1 MFNLCEYLRENTF
14 IKPGTY
20 LVLIEVL
27 TKMAMKTKQR
37 TEAWKR
43 MELLTLHE
51 NVIDDFKEINLLNQS
66 ELGGILY
73 WVEGEMEK
81 KIREWEEKTGNLV
94 YHVIHDYTEFGE
106 LLSLLYVSQYE
117 DEWETDREDIQDGYA
132 LAYVMNLT
140 DDWCSEYGSIGIRPQ
155 WGGVVRTA

>member
-1 MFNLCEYLRENTF
+1 
-14 IKPGTY
+14 
-20 LVLIEVL
+20 
-27 TKMAMKTKQR
+27 MKAKQR
-37 TEAWKR
+37 TEALKR
-43 MELLTLHE
+43 MELLKLHE

-106 LLSLLYVSQYE
+106 LLSLLYVSTYE

>member
-1 MFNLCEYLRENTF
+1 
-14 IKPGTY
+14 
-20 LVLIEVL
+20 
-27 TKMAMKTKQR
+27 MKAKQR
-37 TEAWKR
+37 TEALKR
-43 MELLTLHE
+43 MELLKLHE
-51 NVIDDFKEINLLNQS
+51 NVIDDFKEIALLNQS

-106 LLSLLYVSQYE
+106 LLSLLYVSTYE
-117 DEWETDREDIQDGYA
+117 DEWESDREDIQNGYA

>member
-1 MFNLCEYLRENTF
+1 
-14 IKPGTY
+14 
-20 LVLIEVL
+20 
-27 TKMAMKTKQR
+27 MKAKQR
-37 TEAWKR
+37 TEALKR
-43 MELLTLHE
+43 MELLKLHE
-51 NVIDDFKEINLLNQS
+51 NVIDDFKEIALLNQS

-117 DEWETDREDIQDGYA
+117 EEWETDREDIQDGYA

>member
-1 MFNLCEYLRENTF
+1 
-14 IKPGTY
+14 
-20 LVLIEVL
+20 
-27 TKMAMKTKQR
+27 MKAKQR
-37 TEAWKR
+37 TEALKR
-43 MELLTLHE
+43 MELLKLHE

-66 ELGGILY
+66 EHGGILY

-106 LLSLLYVSQYE
+106 LLSLLYVSAYE
-117 DEWETDREDIQDGYA
+117 DEWEMERADLVDGYP

>member
-1 MFNLCEYLRENTF
+1 
-14 IKPGTY
+14 
-20 LVLIEVL
+20 
-27 TKMAMKTKQR
+27 MKTKQR
-37 TEAWKR
+37 TEALKR
-43 MELLTLHE
+43 MELLKLHE
-51 NVIDDFKEINLLNQS
+51 NVIDDFKEISLLNQS
-66 ELGGILY
+66 EHGGILY

-117 DEWETDREDIQDGYA
+117 EEWETDREDIQDGYA

>member
-1 MFNLCEYLRENTF
+1 
-14 IKPGTY
+14 
-20 LVLIEVL
+20 
-27 TKMAMKTKQR
+27 MKTKQR
-37 TEAWKR
+37 TEALKR
-43 MELLTLHE
+43 MELLKLHE
-51 NVIDDFKEINLLNQS
+51 NVIEDFKEISLLNQS

-106 LLSLLYVSQYE
+106 LLSLLYVSTYE
-117 DEWETDREDIQDGYA
+117 EEWEMERDDLVDGYP

>member
-1 MFNLCEYLRENTF
+1 
-14 IKPGTY
+14 
-20 LVLIEVL
+20 
-27 TKMAMKTKQR
+27 MKAKQR
-37 TEAWKR
+37 TEALKR
-43 MELLTLHE
+43 MELLNLHE
-51 NVIDDFKEINLLNQS
+51 NVIDDFKEIALLNQS
-66 ELGGILY
+66 EHGGILY

-117 DEWETDREDIQDGYA
+117 EEWEMERDDLVNGYP

>member
-1 MFNLCEYLRENTF
+1 
-14 IKPGTY
+14 
-20 LVLIEVL
+20 
-27 TKMAMKTKQR
+27 MKTKQR
-37 TEAWKR
+37 TEALKR
-43 MELLTLHE
+43 MELLKLHE
-51 NVIDDFKEINLLNQS
+51 NVIDDFKEIALLNQS

>member
-1 MFNLCEYLRENTF
+1 
-14 IKPGTY
+14 
-20 LVLIEVL
+20 
-27 TKMAMKTKQR
+27 MKAKQR
-37 TEAWKR
+37 TEALKR
-43 MELLTLHE
+43 MELLKLHE
-51 NVIDDFKEINLLNQS
+51 NVIDDFKEISLLNQS

-106 LLSLLYVSQYE
+106 LLSLLYVSTYE

>member
-1 MFNLCEYLRENTF
+1 
-14 IKPGTY
+14 
-20 LVLIEVL
+20 
-27 TKMAMKTKQR
+27 MKARQR
-37 TEAWKR
+37 TEALKR
-43 MELLTLHE
+43 MELLKLHE
-51 NVIDDFKEINLLNQS
+51 NVIDDFKEIALLNQS

-73 WVEGEMEK
+73 WVEGETEK
-81 KIREWEEKTGNLV
+81 KIHEWEEKTGNLV

-106 LLSLLYVSQYE
+106 LLSLLYVSTYE

>member
-1 MFNLCEYLRENTF
+1 
-14 IKPGTY
+14 
-20 LVLIEVL
+20 
-27 TKMAMKTKQR
+27 MKAKQR
-37 TEAWKR
+37 TEALKR
-43 MELLTLHE
+43 MELLKLHE
-51 NVIDDFKEINLLNQS
+51 NVIDDFKEIALLNQS
-66 ELGGILY
+66 EHGGILY

>member
-1 MFNLCEYLRENTF
+1 
-14 IKPGTY
+14 
-20 LVLIEVL
+20 
-27 TKMAMKTKQR
+27 MKAKQR
-37 TEAWKR
+37 TEALKR
-43 MELLTLHE
+43 MELLKLHE
-51 NVIDDFKEINLLNQS
+51 NVIDDFKEIALLNQS
-66 ELGGILY
+66 EHGGILY
-73 WVEGEMEK
+73 WVEGETER

-117 DEWETDREDIQDGYA
+117 DEWESDREDIQDGYA
-132 LAYVMNLT
+132 VAYVMNLS

>member
-1 MFNLCEYLRENTF
+1 
-14 IKPGTY
+14 
-20 LVLIEVL
+20 
-27 TKMAMKTKQR
+27 MKAKQR
-37 TEAWKR
+37 TEALKR
-43 MELLTLHE
+43 MELLKLHE
-51 NVIDDFKEINLLNQS
+51 NVIDDFKEISLLNQS

>member
-1 MFNLCEYLRENTF
+1 
-14 IKPGTY
+14 
-20 LVLIEVL
+20 
-27 TKMAMKTKQR
+27 MKAKQR
-37 TEAWKR
+37 TEALKR
-43 MELLTLHE
+43 MELLKLHE
-51 NVIDDFKEINLLNQS
+51 NVIDDFKKISLLNQS

-106 LLSLLYVSQYE
+106 LLSLLYVSTYE
-117 DEWETDREDIQDGYA
+117 DEWETDREDIQDGYP
-132 LAYVMNLT
+132 LAYVMNLI

>member
-1 MFNLCEYLRENTF
+1 
-14 IKPGTY
+14 
-20 LVLIEVL
+20 
-27 TKMAMKTKQR
+27 MKAKQR
-37 TEAWKR
+37 TEALKR
-43 MELLTLHE
+43 MEMLHLHE
-51 NVIDDFKEINLLNQS
+51 NVIDDFKEISLLNQS
-66 ELGGILY
+66 EHGGILY

-106 LLSLLYVSQYE
+106 LLSLLYVSAYE
-117 DEWETDREDIQDGYA
+117 DEWEMERDDLVDGYP

>member
-1 MFNLCEYLRENTF
+1 
-14 IKPGTY
+14 
-20 LVLIEVL
+20 
-27 TKMAMKTKQR
+27 MKTKQR
-37 TEAWKR
+37 TEALKR
-43 MELLTLHE
+43 MELLKLHE
-51 NVIDDFKEINLLNQS
+51 NVIDDFKEISLLNQS
-66 ELGGILY
+66 EHGGILY
-73 WVEGEMEK
+73 WVEGEMER

>member
-1 MFNLCEYLRENTF
+1 
-14 IKPGTY
+14 
-20 LVLIEVL
+20 
-27 TKMAMKTKQR
+27 MKTKQR
-37 TEAWKR
+37 TEALKR
-43 MELLTLHE
+43 MELLKLHE
-51 NVIDDFKEINLLNQS
+51 NVIDDFKEIALLNQS
-66 ELGGILY
+66 EHGGILY

-106 LLSLLYVSQYE
+106 LLSLLYVSTYE

>member
-1 MFNLCEYLRENTF
+1 
-14 IKPGTY
+14 
-20 LVLIEVL
+20 
-27 TKMAMKTKQR
+27 MKTKQR
-37 TEAWKR
+37 TEALKR
-43 MELLTLHE
+43 MELLKLHE
-51 NVIDDFKEINLLNQS
+51 NVIDDFKEIALLNQS
-66 ELGGILY
+66 EHGGILY
-73 WVEGEMEK
+73 WVEGETEK

-117 DEWETDREDIQDGYA
+117 DEWEMERDDLVDGYP

>member
-1 MFNLCEYLRENTF
+1 
-14 IKPGTY
+14 
-20 LVLIEVL
+20 
-27 TKMAMKTKQR
+27 MKTKQR
-37 TEAWKR
+37 TEALKR
-43 MELLTLHE
+43 MELLKLHE
-51 NVIDDFKEINLLNQS
+51 NVIDDFKEISLLNQS
-66 ELGGILY
+66 EYGGILY

-117 DEWETDREDIQDGYA
+117 EEWEMERDDLVDGYP

-140 DDWCSEYGSIGIRPQ
+140 DDWCSEYGSIGIAHR
-155 WGGVVRTA
+155 GSS

>member
-1 MFNLCEYLRENTF
+1 
-14 IKPGTY
+14 
-20 LVLIEVL
+20 
-27 TKMAMKTKQR
+27 MKAKQR
-37 TEAWKR
+37 TEALKR
-43 MELLTLHE
+43 MEMVHLHE

-66 ELGGILY
+66 EHGGILY

-106 LLSLLYVSQYE
+106 LLSLLYVSTYE

>member
-1 MFNLCEYLRENTF
+1 
-14 IKPGTY
+14 
-20 LVLIEVL
+20 
-27 TKMAMKTKQR
+27 MKTKQR
-37 TEAWKR
+37 TEALKR
-43 MELLTLHE
+43 MEMLHLHE
-51 NVIDDFKEINLLNQS
+51 NVIDDFKEISLLNQS

-106 LLSLLYVSQYE
+106 LLSLLYVSTYE

>member
-1 MFNLCEYLRENTF
+1 
-14 IKPGTY
+14 
-20 LVLIEVL
+20 
-27 TKMAMKTKQR
+27 MKAKQR
-37 TEAWKR
+37 TEALKR
-43 MELLTLHE
+43 MELLKLHE
-51 NVIDDFKEINLLNQS
+51 NVIDDFKEIALLNQS

-81 KIREWEEKTGNLV
+81 NIREWEEKTGNLV

>member
-1 MFNLCEYLRENTF
+1 
-14 IKPGTY
+14 
-20 LVLIEVL
+20 
-27 TKMAMKTKQR
+27 MKAKQR
-37 TEAWKR
+37 TEALKR
-43 MELLTLHE
+43 MELLKLHE
-51 NVIDDFKEINLLNQS
+51 NVIDDFKEIALLNQS

-81 KIREWEEKTGNLV
+81 NIREWEEKTGNLV

-106 LLSLLYVSQYE
+106 LLSLLYVSTYE

>member
-1 MFNLCEYLRENTF
+1 
-14 IKPGTY
+14 
-20 LVLIEVL
+20 
-27 TKMAMKTKQR
+27 MKTKQR
-37 TEAWKR
+37 TEALKR
-43 MELLTLHE
+43 MELLKLHE
-51 NVIDDFKEINLLNQS
+51 NVIDDFKEIALLNQS

-106 LLSLLYVSQYE
+106 LLSLLYVSTYE
-117 DEWETDREDIQDGYA
+117 EEWEMERDDLVDGYP

>member
-1 MFNLCEYLRENTF
+1 
-14 IKPGTY
+14 
-20 LVLIEVL
+20 
-27 TKMAMKTKQR
+27 MKAKQR
-37 TEAWKR
+37 TEALKR
-43 MELLTLHE
+43 MELLKLHE
-51 NVIDDFKEINLLNQS
+51 NVIDDFKEIALLNQS

>member
-1 MFNLCEYLRENTF
+1 
-14 IKPGTY
+14 
-20 LVLIEVL
+20 
-27 TKMAMKTKQR
+27 MKAKQR
-37 TEAWKR
+37 TEALKR
-43 MELLTLHE
+43 MELLKLHE
-51 NVIDDFKEINLLNQS
+51 NVIDDFKEISLLNQS
-66 ELGGILY
+66 EHGGILY
-73 WVEGEMEK
+73 WVEGEMER

-106 LLSLLYVSQYE
+106 LLSLLYVSTYE
-117 DEWETDREDIQDGYA
+117 DEWETDKEDIQDGYP

>member
-1 MFNLCEYLRENTF
+1 
-14 IKPGTY
+14 
-20 LVLIEVL
+20 
-27 TKMAMKTKQR
+27 MKTKQR
-37 TEAWKR
+37 TEALKR
-43 MELLTLHE
+43 MELLKLHE
-51 NVIDDFKEINLLNQS
+51 NVIDDFKEIALLNQS

-106 LLSLLYVSQYE
+106 LLSLLYVSTYE
-117 DEWETDREDIQDGYA
+117 DEWESDREDIQNGYA